1 MSEAVSKGFQ
11 PMQWWET
18 SKAFFSEVQAEFK
31 KIAWPTQNEIMG
43 GTISVVVTVT
53 IIAVVLGV
61 VDWVLSLIM
70 SQVIP

>member
-1 MSEAVSKGFQ
+1 MSEAVSKGL
-11 PMQWWET
+11 PSWWE
-18 SKAFFSEVQAEFK
+18 SSRAFLSEVYAESK

-43 GTISVVVTVT
+43 GTISVVIVVS
-53 IIAVVLGV
+53 IIAVALGV

>member
-1 MSEAVSKGFQ
+1 VSEAVSKGMQ

-18 SKAFFSEVQAEFK
+18 SKTFLSEVQAEFK

>member
-1 MSEAVSKGFQ
+1 M
-11 PMQWWET
+11 MWWEA
-18 SKAFFSEVQAEFK
+18 SRAFLAEVYAESK

-43 GTISVVVTVT
+43 GTISVVIVVS
-53 IIAVVLGV
+53 IIAVALGV